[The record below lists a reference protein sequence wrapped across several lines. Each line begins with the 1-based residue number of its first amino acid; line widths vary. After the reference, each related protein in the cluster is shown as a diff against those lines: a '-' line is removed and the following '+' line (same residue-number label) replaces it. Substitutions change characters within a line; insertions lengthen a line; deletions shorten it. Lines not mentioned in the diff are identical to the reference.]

1 MGLKYDA
8 HQFKRAGNRLNNS
21 QKAFKRYL
29 ISGHGKAGAFG

>member
-21 QKAFKRYL
+21 QKAFKR
-29 ISGHGKAGAFG
+29 